1 MRMAKLAV
9 RTYMIE
15 MEVTQMYR
23 PPKPL
28 EELAVNL
35 LFESHGESRYNRTP
49 AEYQHLALLARNLKD
64 AYYRV
69 NKGLKER
76 HVAGKFE
83 GAAICDFKAGDRY
96 PHYRLIP
103 TSISLQTIRNALT
116 ALGFRDPKW
125 RKRKPTD

>member
-1 MRMAKLAV
+1 MAKLAV
-9 RTYMIE
+9 RTYMVE

-64 AYYRV
+64 AHYRV
-69 NKGLKER
+69 NKRLEER
-76 HVAGKFE
+76 HAAGDFE

-96 PHYRLIP
+96 PHYRPIP
-103 TSISLQTIRNALT
+103 RSISAQTIRSGLT
-116 ALGFRDPKW
+116 ALGFRDSKW
-125 RKRKPTD
+125 RKRKLTD